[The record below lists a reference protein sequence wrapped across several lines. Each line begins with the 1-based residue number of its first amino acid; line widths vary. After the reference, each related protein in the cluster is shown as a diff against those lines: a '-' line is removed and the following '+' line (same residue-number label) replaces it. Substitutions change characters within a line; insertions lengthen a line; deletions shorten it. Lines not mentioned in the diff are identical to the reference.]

1 MSKLFNDFQKQ
12 ELKFDI
18 NKLNIACKEVLKIK
32 GFNTSLD
39 IPHLAGIDLNHVPG
53 ESILIKRHNVS
64 GVFCTKLNNTCEEV
78 QRNKMID
85 KNKYTKYLNA
95 FNGAE
100 ENRIRLVARVL
111 DYKFN

>member
-1 MSKLFNDFQKQ
+1 MSQLFNDFQKQ

-18 NKLNIACKEVLKIK
+18 NKLNIACEEVLKIK
-32 GFNTSLD
+32 GFDTSHD
-39 IPHLAGIDLNHVPG
+39 IPHLAGIHLNQIPG
-53 ESILIKRHNVS
+53 EHESIKRHNVK
-64 GVFCTKLNNTCEEV
+64 GVFWTKLNNIGEEV
-78 QRNKMID
+78 QRDKMID
-85 KNKYTKYLNA
+85 ENKYTKYLNA